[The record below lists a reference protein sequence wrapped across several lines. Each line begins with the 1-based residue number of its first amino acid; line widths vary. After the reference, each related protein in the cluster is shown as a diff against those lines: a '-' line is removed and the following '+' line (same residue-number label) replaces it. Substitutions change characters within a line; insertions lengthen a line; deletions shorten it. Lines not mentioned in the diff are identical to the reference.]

1 MKWYYHILLFVIP
14 FLFVVLSTPLFR
26 RWAAKLKIVDQPEQR
41 KVHTREIPYLGGAAI
56 LLGVALGWTAAFL
69 MLPDIFVEI
78 KTKIIALIAGG
89 LVIFILGLLDDIKG
103 LKPYMKLIIQVA
115 VASVLYK
122 YGLRI
127 SALTNPFGL
136 TIDLGWTSLPLTILW
151 IVGITNAINLIDGLD
166 GLATGVVAITA
177 ITLLAVATIHN
188 DAMIALICITCAG
201 ASLGFLL
208 YNFYPASIFMGDAG
222 SMFLGYML
230 ASSAIIQ
237 SSRKIAVA
245 TALLI
250 PIMALAI
257 PIFDTFLAII
267 RRTRKKAHLFQADRE
282 HLHHRL
288 LNLGLSQKQAVI
300 LIYYITIYLGFIAF
314 IAAVIPE
321 RYAFLN
327 LIVLMMGVFLG
338 METVKFIEQKLK
350 EKEKETEGS
359 GKSE

>member
-1 MKWYYHILLFVIP
+1 MKWYYHILLFILP
-14 FLFVVLSTPLFR
+14 FLFVIAVTPFFR
-26 RWAAKLKIVDQPEQR
+26 NWARKLGIVDKPGQR

-56 LLGVALGWTAAFL
+56 FLGVALGWIASFIFL
-69 MLPDIFVEI
+69 PGLFKGLE
-78 KTKIIALIAGG
+78 TKIIALLGGG
-89 LVIFILGLLDDIKG
+89 LAIFVLGLLDDIKG
-103 LKPYMKLIIQVA
+103 LKPYIKLIIQVI
-115 VASVLYK
+115 VAGILYY

-166 GLATGVVAITA
+166 GLATGVVAITS
-177 ITLLAVATIHN
+177 ITLLAVATIH
-188 DAMIALICITCAG
+188 DDVMIALICITCAG

-237 SSRKIAVA
+237 ASRKIAVA

-267 RRTRKKAHLFQADRE
+267 RRTRRKAHPFQADRE

-300 LIYYITIYLGFIAF
+300 LIYYVTIYLGFIAF

-327 LIVLMMGVFLG
+327 LIVLMMGVYLG
-338 METVKFIEQKLK
+338 METIKFIEQKLK
-350 EKEKETEGS
+350 KKDKEGTAEE
-359 GKSE
+359 E